1 LLRVFVG
8 VAALDGL
15 FDADTERDIE
25 GEIDTVI
32 VEEGL
37 VELEG
42 DAEGDAEGDVDA
54 LPVEL
59 DVGVLVTEAELVGVF
74 VRDFDPLGCLD
85 GECVEEAAREALRE
99 GDTIR
104 EELIDAVAVRLLVT
118 EGVEATVGLTV
129 RLLVGLTV
137 RLLVGLTVR
146 LLVGLTVRLLVGL
159 TVELSRTS
167 IPRNEGVPSD
177 VCDTAGRTP
186 ARIAESMTTNVTA
199 MMRPAYRRQQ
209 GGAEETE
216 RVAPA
221 IEIAVNDCDIAC

>member
-1 LLRVFVG
+1 MLRVFVG

-137 RLLVGLTVR
+137 RLLVGLTV
-146 LLVGLTVRLLVGL
+146 
-159 TVELSRTS
+159 ELSRTS

>member
-137 RLLVGLTVR
+137 RLLVGLTV
-146 LLVGLTVRLLVGL
+146 
-159 TVELSRTS
+159 ELSRTS